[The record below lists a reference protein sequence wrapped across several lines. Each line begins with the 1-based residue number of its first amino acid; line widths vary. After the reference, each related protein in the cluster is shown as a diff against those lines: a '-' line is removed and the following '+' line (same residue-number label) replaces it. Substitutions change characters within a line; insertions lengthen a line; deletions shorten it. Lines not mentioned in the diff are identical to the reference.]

1 VSIID
6 CERPGAGGLAL
17 SAMDRGVAIASSR
30 TTRPTRGSDTGLLL
44 KVVTVKPMIAC
55 WTIYHGSNWQAGRRL
70 IISPAELMRMWPIST
85 RVNKPE
91 KDDAAIVE
99 PIELAPDAA

>member
-30 TTRPTRGSDTGLLL
+30 TTRPTRGSDKGLLL
-44 KVVTVKPMIAC
+44 RVVTVKPMIA
-55 WTIYHGSNWQAGRRL
+55 
-70 IISPAELMRMWPIST
+70 
-85 RVNKPE
+85 
-91 KDDAAIVE
+91 
-99 PIELAPDAA
+99 

>member
-1 VSIID
+1 
-6 CERPGAGGLAL
+6 
-17 SAMDRGVAIASSR
+17 MDSGVAITSRR

-55 WTIYHGSNWQAGRRL
+55 WTVYHGSNWQAGRRL

-91 KDDAAIVE
+91 NDDAAIVE

>member
-6 CERPGAGGLAL
+6 CERLGADGLAL
-17 SAMDRGVAIASSR
+17 SARDPVAIASRR

-55 WTIYHGSNWQAGRRL
+55 WT
-70 IISPAELMRMWPIST
+70 
-85 RVNKPE
+85 V
-91 KDDAAIVE
+91 
-99 PIELAPDAA
+99 